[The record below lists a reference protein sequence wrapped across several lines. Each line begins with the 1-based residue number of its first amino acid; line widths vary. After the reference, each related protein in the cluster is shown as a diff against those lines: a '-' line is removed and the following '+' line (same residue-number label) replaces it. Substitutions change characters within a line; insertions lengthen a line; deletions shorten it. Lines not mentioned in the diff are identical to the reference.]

1 MLMHSMVCPHTQTC
15 EVENNEMFP
24 VCLTITSQYNYFVYW
39 GNWED
44 HVQLTN
50 FIFNLCFPMKSYH
63 CVAQAGLE
71 FVKLFSN
78 LQSLCISLLS
88 TGITVLNYHLQMTKA
103 FKKLMI
109 LNVFHGSGILQ
120 RYFWSFFFSSHIC
133 YNITILMLS
142 SVFA

>member
-1 MLMHSMVCPHTQTC
+1 MLMYSTVCPHTQTC
-15 EVENNEMFP
+15 QIENSEICL
-24 VCLTITSQYNYFVYW
+24 VCLTTTPQYNYFVYW
-39 GNWED
+39 RHCEG

-50 FIFNLCFPMKSYH
+50 FIFNLCFPMKRYH

-78 LQSLCISLLS
+78 LQSFCLSLLS
-88 TGITVLNYHLQMTKA
+88 TGITVINYHLQMTKA

-120 RYFWSFFFSSHIC
+120 RYFWSFSFLHT
-133 YNITILMLS
+133 YVTI
-142 SVFA
+142 